1 MCNCFFAARIVAPYF
16 SIPPEKVYEVMPGN
30 NVNLTCVAAGSPVPF
45 VSWKKGNI
53 ELNNKD
59 NLPIGKNVLT
69 LTDVQE
75 SDNYTCMA
83 TSKHGFKEAV
93 AQVIV
98 RSLPR
103 APTNVL
109 VSDVTPTSI
118 RISWT
123 YELVPEN
130 IVYFIIQYKPKSATQ
145 FQEISGITTSFYI
158 INSLTPYTEYEFYI
172 IAVNSIGRGQP
183 STPLSVTTG
192 ETSK

>member
-1 MCNCFFAARIVAPYF
+1 
-16 SIPPEKVYEVMPGN
+16 MPGSS
-30 NVNLTCVAAGSPVPF
+30 VNLTCVASGSPIPF

-75 SDNYTCMA
+75 SDNYTCIA
-83 TSKHGFKEAV
+83 SAKGQPSKERV

-103 APTNVL
+103 APANVL
-109 VSDVTPTSI
+109 VSDVTPTSL
-118 RISWT
+118 RISWS
-123 YELVPEN
+123 YDLVPEN
-130 IVYFIIQYKPKSATQ
+130 IAYFIIQYKPKTASQ
-145 FQEISGITTSFYI
+145 FLEISGITTSFYI

-172 IAVNSIGRGQP
+172 VAVNMIGRGQP
-183 STPLSVTTG
+183 STPHYVTTG
-192 ETSK
+192 ETSKFCFS